1 MQFIELSPQQ
11 RFTIIQKKLD
21 DIGFITSI
29 NRIITNKR
37 YEVIVNGELKKQ
49 YKMSRYISK
58 LPPEIRELAERRR
71 IEQNPKCKEDLLS
84 IAFHW
89 FITPERDDFWRQ
101 IANENYAVFY
111 EKYPQDDCTE
121 ECEKEKD
128 KLDELIEWME
138 QAVESCKI
146 QESSFRESEMEN
158 AASFSGAMGMAYQL
172 TINKAKEIKDGK

>member
-1 MQFIELSPQQ
+1 
-11 RFTIIQKKLD
+11 
-21 DIGFITSI
+21 
-29 NRIITNKR
+29 
-37 YEVIVNGELKKQ
+37 
-49 YKMSRYISK
+49 MSRLISK

-89 FITPERDDFWRQ
+89 FITPERAEFWRQ
-101 IANENYAVFY
+101 IAKENYAVFY
-111 EKYPQDDCTE
+111 EKYGNNKDCTCNSRTVDE
-121 ECEKEKD
+121 TFNNVIHSTDCELYESKYPQKD

-158 AASFSGAMGMAYQL
+158 AAFCSGAMGMAYQL
-172 TINKAKEIKDGK
+172 TINKAKEIKQK

>member
-1 MQFIELSPQQ
+1 
-11 RFTIIQKKLD
+11 
-21 DIGFITSI
+21 
-29 NRIITNKR
+29 
-37 YEVIVNGELKKQ
+37 
-49 YKMSRYISK
+49 MSRYISK

-89 FITPERDDFWRQ
+89 FITPEREDFWRQ
-101 IANENYAVFY
+101 IAKENYVVFY
-111 EKYPQDDCTE
+111 EKYGNNENCTCNSRTVDEKGNVVHFE

-158 AASFSGAMGMAYQL
+158 AASCSGAMGMAYQL
-172 TINKAKEIKDGK
+172 TINKAKEIKGKQYGSANDDSV